1 METELITNKV
11 LFNKL
16 NNYFK
21 DNIRTSLIN
30 KERNSEINGE
40 VLIVITKEDLFY
52 CIEIGDENV
61 SSFILKDDNSVDLM
75 IIEDLCFKQINDLYI
90 CYFFELI
97 YIFARNEYNVYY
109 YDIEYRVMKEYI
121 SEEKIIDMCCGH
133 RRSILLTQSGKVYD
147 YVVNREERENSEK
160 YIYSE
165 SKSFKNYSFE
175 NEKIV
180 MISCGGW
187 HSLALT
193 ESGRVFGWGS
203 NWEGQLGVNVRNT
216 SEPIIIEMND
226 LKIKKISCGN
236 YHSLLLSRDGNIY
249 AFGLNCEGEV
259 GNGMDKPQR
268 VPIKLELNNNF
279 IDIASHPYY
288 HISMSQS
295 IDGIYYVWGL
305 FEDKRVLRP
314 QSTKHKTFEDIL
326 ISSDFIY
333 NIKTFEK
340 LIEFKC
346 SFIRTGFYSE
356 CFEEIKMLGSGSF
369 GSVFQVKSKEWR
381 DYAAI
386 KRIEFTSVDKNEIN

>member
-61 SSFILKDDNSVDLM
+61 SSFILKDDNSIDLM

-90 CYFFELI
+90 CYFFELK

-109 YDIEYRVMKEYI
+109 YDIEYGVMKEYI

-305 FEDKRVLRP
+305 FEDKPVLRP